1 MNCDPQEIEV
11 NRTSLRRTAVPGV
24 AALALAVLLS
34 ACGAANETGS
44 SASSSSG
51 GGSLSGQLAGS
62 GSSAQEKAQEAWTT
76 GFQGANDGVTVTYD
90 PVGSGDGRKQFIAKG
105 VSFAGSDAYLSDSEG
120 ELSAAKKRCAGQDA
134 IEVPAYISPIA
145 VVFNLDGVDGL
156 SLNAKTIAGIFARKI
171 TRWNDPAIKADNP
184 GANLPGDRITP
195 VNRSDDSGTTENFT
209 EYLNKAGGGAW
220 PYEPAGTWPIKGG
233 EAADGTSGVISA
245 VTKGSGTIG
254 YADASQTGNLSVVKV
269 KVGSEF
275 VAPDPAA
282 AAKVIEASKRVA
294 GRSAVDMAI
303 DVNRTTTTSG
313 VYPVVLVSYLL
324 ACQSYPNA
332 GDANLVK
339 AYLKY
344 VLSSEGQQAA
354 AKNAGS
360 APLSSSVAD
369 EATGIVDKISA
380 NG

>member
-1 MNCDPQEIEV
+1 M
-11 NRTSLRRTAVPGV
+11 NRTSLRRTALPGV

-44 SASSSSG
+44 SASSSTG

-120 ELSAAKKRCAGQDA
+120 ELSAAKKRCAGKDA
-134 IEVPAYISPIA
+134 IEIPAYISPIA

-156 SLNAKTIAGIFARKI
+156 SLNAKTIAGIFAGKI

-209 EYLNKAGGGAW
+209 DYLNKAGEGAW
-220 PYEPAGTWPIKGG
+220 PYEAAGTWPIKGG

-245 VTKGSGTIG
+245 VTKGSGTIA
-254 YADASQTGNLSVVKV
+254 YADASQVGNLSVVKV
-269 KVGSEF
+269 KVGAEF

-303 DVNRTTTTSG
+303 DVDRTTTASG

-332 GDANLVK
+332 GDADLVK
-339 AYLKY
+339 AYLNY

-369 EATGIVDKISA
+369 EATGIVNKISA